1 MNRRVKTFGNSRGG
15 FSGRMGGWSS
25 YSKPVRLDKKGDD
38 VDISINKQIKKD
50 SKIVDSHLK
59 KESTTIDTTDRE
71 TREANKDMLPK
82 EG

>member
-1 MNRRVKTFGNSRGG
+1 MNRIKTMGNNKGG
-15 FSGRMGGWSS
+15 FSARMGGWSS

-50 SKIVDSHLK
+50 SKEVNSHLG
-59 KESTTIDTTDRE
+59 KESTTIDTTDKE
-71 TREANKDMLPK
+71 TREANKDMLPM